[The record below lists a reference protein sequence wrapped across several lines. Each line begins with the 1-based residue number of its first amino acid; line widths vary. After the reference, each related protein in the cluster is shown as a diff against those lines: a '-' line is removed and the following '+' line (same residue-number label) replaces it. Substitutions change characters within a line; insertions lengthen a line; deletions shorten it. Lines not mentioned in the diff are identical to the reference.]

1 MADRLTGIRESG
13 RFREIPNT
21 TKLQIIEVTRIY
33 KGWKSILTS
42 LKLVFTRGREPT
54 ALSAFLRID
63 RKRLSW
69 LFPEPGKGNLKG

>member
-33 KGWKSILTS
+33 KGWNSILTS
-42 LKLVFTRGREPT
+42 LKLGFTRGREPT
-54 ALSAFLRID
+54 GLSAFFRSD
-63 RKRLSW
+63 RKRLSS
-69 LFPEPGKGNLKG
+69 LFPGRGSG